1 MIIDTHTH
9 IYLNKKYLEKDIIS
23 WLKNDKIEKI
33 ISIGIDLETS
43 KKCIELAKENEG
55 IIYATV
61 WIHPT
66 EVWQYKHDLKGTI
79 NQLER
84 LILENL
90 PYIKWIWECGFDFYR
105 IDKDNFE
112 TEKQIQE
119 EFFKAQIELAKKYSL
134 PIIIHTRNAKEET
147 LQVLK
152 DMEAKKFVLHCFS
165 EDLDFA
171 FKAIYYSEECMIS
184 FSGIVTYKSA
194 TEVQKTAANIPLERI
209 LVETDCPFLPPQPVR
224 GQENIPNNTKY
235 NLEKVFELRQKNEKK
250 ETFKEIEKQVYE
262 NSIHFFNLM

>member
-9 IYLNKKYLEKDIIS
+9 IYLNKKISQSEIIS
-23 WLKNDKIEKI
+23 WLKNDQIEKM
-33 ISIGIDLETS
+33 ISIWVDLETS
-43 KKCIELAKENEG
+43 KKSIELARENQWL
-55 IIYATV
+55 IYATV

-66 EVWQYKHDLKGTI
+66 DVWPYKHDLKWTI

-90 PYIKWIWECGFDFYR
+90 AYVKWIWECGFDFHW

-112 TEKQIQE
+112 AEKQIQE
-119 EFFKAQIELAKKYSL
+119 DFFRAQIELAKKYSL
-134 PIIIHTRNAKEET
+134 PIVIHTRDSKEDT
-147 LQVLK
+147 LRVLK

-171 FKAIYYSEECMIS
+171 LKSIYYSDECMIS
-184 FSGIVTYKSA
+184 FSWIVTYKSA
-194 TEVQKTAANIPLERI
+194 IDVQKAAANIALEKI

-224 GQENIPNNTKY
+224 WQENIPNNTKY
-235 NLEKVFELRQKNEKK
+235 NLEKVFELRKENGKK
-250 ETFKEIEKQVYE
+250 ETFWEVEKQIYE
-262 NSIHFFNLM
+262 NSRKFFLI